1 MSAPNETHLWWEAL
15 RHGGVLIAPAHLRA
29 RFPAEV
35 EPLPPAIE
43 ERLRRD
49 LVRFEAAR
57 SGAQDAKAASA
68 LLDTVLHKALGLGDP
83 AHPESG
89 YWLRGADVTPE
100 WTQRSVTGEA
110 IRPRRVWCGDRGSYL
125 PVFWT
130 DEPRLGVGRGRR
142 AAARVTEWLRRSG
155 QRLALVTN
163 GAQWRV
169 THAGL
174 DHEAWAESDAG
185 RWFEAG
191 AQGAALAGLRAL
203 LSPATLIPPATGTPA
218 ALSTAIEASRRSQA
232 ELSSVLGERV
242 RQAVETLIRE
252 HGESLGRLM
261 AADREVTAREVY
273 RAATRVVMRM
283 VIVLF
288 AEARELLPRADE
300 RYHDS
305 YGLES
310 LRDSLERAGGAS
322 AAGGAR
328 AERLRHRFGAWP
340 RVLALFRLVAEGS
353 PHPAFAVPR
362 YGGDLFATGAP
373 DAAEP
378 LARALHVFE
387 REALEGR
394 QVMPDSAVLHLLR
407 LLTRSE
413 VRVRQGNRTIRVPG
427 PVDFSDLSSEYIG
440 ILYEGLLDYE
450 LKRAG
455 ERDPVVILALGDEPA
470 LPLSRLEPM
479 EDEALRELLKKAKQ
493 KRELAVSE
501 DEGESED
508 AGEETG
514 EDDDAEGAEAGE
526 VSAEET
532 AGAEE
537 TAAAEECSRAEAA
550 GAAEEAAE
558 EEPDD
563 ARETARA
570 RVIAWAKGAAIAGR
584 FVPKHRK
591 SDDQAE
597 HERRLEAAARG
608 LIARTVLPGEW
619 YLVRFGGTRK
629 GAGTFY
635 TRPQLAVPTTHRTL
649 RPLAWDPPAGAGGK
663 PDPDAPPAAWAP
675 KHPEEV
681 LKLRVCDPACGSGS
695 FLVAALRFLT
705 EALFASLFHH
715 HWIERRDD
723 GLALGTPPEPRPPWL
738 IECLP
743 DRMVATEDA
752 ESRLRVRLRRVV
764 VERCL
769 YGVDLDPLA
778 VELARLSLWVETLDR
793 DLPFTFLDHK
803 VKCGNS
809 LVGAWF
815 DRFREYPLLAW
826 ERKSGDEDHTRGTH
840 FAKGARERALKAR
853 RAQVKDDLVTWLQRR
868 AGQETAAGILGPGVA
883 EQAHEAAHAVMD
895 HLHALPLHEAE
906 ARAHLYREAFLGDAA
921 IARLREGLDL
931 WCALWFWPAEDAT
944 HAPLATG
951 FAAPGGEARAIAAR
965 VARERRFFHWEVEFP
980 DVFARAGAGFDAV
993 LGNPPW
999 ETIQPQSKEFFSD
1012 LDPLYRAYGK
1022 REALGKQADMFRARS
1037 DDERDWLDYV
1047 AYYKSSAHFFKHAA
1061 TPFGDPQEGGEKA
1074 SLARGRAGDDAH
1086 ALWRARRARWEGYAD
1101 PAHPFRH
1108 MGDGKPYTYRLFL
1121 EQAHALLR
1129 DGGRL
1134 GFIVP
1139 SGLYTDKG
1147 STTLR
1152 ELFLSRCRWEWLFG
1166 FENRDKVFD
1175 IDSRFKFG
1183 PLIVQKCGTTE
1194 AIRTAFMRRDLADW
1208 EEGERHAI
1216 PYARA
1221 QVERFSPRTRAILEI
1236 RHPRDLEILEKVY
1249 AGSVLLGD
1257 ESPEGWRIQYAQGDF
1272 NMTSDSDKFKPRP
1285 WWEERGYRPDLYGRR
1300 LKFDPARVERGDAR
1314 FMQPGWIHLR
1324 EGGYVHEG
1332 AVEDVALPLYEGR
1345 MIGQFDFSQKG
1356 WVSGKGRGAVWREIP
1371 WEEKRIEPQ
1380 YCMARH
1386 LATATMGFDL
1396 GSTKVCIMDIGSA
1409 TNERTTYATFLAR
1422 VPCGHSAPVLR
1433 ALRRGGRGI
1442 LQLVALLNSFS
1453 FDSVLRIRLGGL
1465 HLTWNYLEEARLPH
1479 WETGE
1484 GISSLITPAMA
1495 LCATSPSLAP
1505 EWLNLAPQP
1514 QHPWRRLWAITPHE
1528 RLRLR
1533 CMLDAIVAALYGL
1546 AWDDFAWIL
1555 RDCDHPTEPVRDKA
1569 FARTLDPKGFWR
1581 VDKERDPELRHTVLS
1596 LVAMRDLER
1605 CIANHGGDC
1614 DRGIEAFCAQH
1625 DGDGWMLPETLCLA
1639 DFGIGHDDR
1648 AREPQPVRE
1657 RLGERFLPWQV
1668 SQSVEESWAE
1678 CEWHARNILGEQ
1690 GYERLQRR
1698 LRGEVESEEALTV
1711 AEGPVPEY
1719 PGVPGGQRRL
1729 IPGQPDL
1736 FGGEY
1741 EDIPKKRRRK
1751 SS

>member
-1 MSAPNETHLWWEAL
+1 MSASNETHLWWDAL
-15 RHGGVLIAPAHLRA
+15 RHGGLLIAPAHLRA
-29 RFPAEV
+29 CFPAQV
-35 EPLPPAIE
+35 DPLPFAIE

-49 LVRFEAAR
+49 LVRFETAR
-57 SGAQDAKAASA
+57 SGAVDAKAASA
-68 LLDTVLHKALGLGDP
+68 LLDTVLHKVLGLGDP

-110 IRPRRVWCGDRGSYL
+110 IKPRRVWCGAHESRL
-125 PVFWT
+125 PLFWT
-130 DEPRLGVGRGRR
+130 GEPRLGVGRGRR

-155 QRLALVTN
+155 RRLALVTN
-163 GAQWRV
+163 GAQWRL

-203 LSPATLIPPATGTPA
+203 LAPATLIPPSAGTPA
-218 ALSTAIEASRRSQA
+218 ALPAAIEASRRSQA

-261 AADREVTAREVY
+261 AADREVTPREVY

-310 LRDSLERAGGAS
+310 LRDALERAGGA
-322 AAGGAR
+322 AAPGSGR

-362 YGGDLFATGAP
+362 YGGDLFAAGAP

-387 REALEGR
+387 RESLEGR
-394 QVMPDSAVLHLLR
+394 QIMPDAAVLHLLR

-450 LKRAG
+450 LKRAD

-470 LPLSRLEPM
+470 LPLSRLELM
-479 EDEALRELLKKAKQ
+479 EDAALRELLKKAKQ
-493 KRELAVSE
+493 KRALAVSE
-501 DEGESED
+501 DEGGD
-508 AGEETG
+508 EETG
-514 EDDDAEGAEAGE
+514 DEAGE
-526 VSAEET
+526 DGEAED
-532 AGAEE
+532 
-537 TAAAEECSRAEAA
+537 AEAVEGSDGDDA
-550 GAAEEAAE
+550 VADEPVPDEGPVAAE

-570 RVIAWAKGAAIAGR
+570 RVLAWATRAAIAGR
-584 FVPKHRK
+584 LVPKRRER
-591 SDDQAE
+591 DDAAE
-597 HERRLEAAARG
+597 HQRRLEAAARG
-608 LIARTVLPGEW
+608 LVARTVLPGEW

-649 RPLAWDPPAGAGGK
+649 RPLAWVPPAGADGK
-663 PDPDAPPAAWAP
+663 PDLDAPPAAWMP
-675 KHPEEV
+675 KHPEEI

-715 HWIERRDD
+715 HWVERRED
-723 GLALGTPPEPRPPWL
+723 GLVLGTPPEPRPPWFVD
-738 IECLP
+738 CLP

-752 ESRLRVRLRRVV
+752 EARLRVRLRRVV

-778 VELARLSLWVETLDR
+778 VELARLALWVETLDR

-826 ERKSGDEDHTRGTH
+826 ERESGDKDHARGTH
-840 FAKGARERALKAR
+840 YPRAAREQALKAR
-853 RAQVKDDLVTWLQRR
+853 RAQAKADLLPWLQRR

-883 EQAHEAAHAVMD
+883 EQAHEAALAVMD
-895 HLHALPLHEAE
+895 RLHALPLHEAE
-906 ARAHLYREAFLGDAA
+906 ARARLYREAFLGDTA
-921 IARLREGLDL
+921 IARLRDAMDL
-931 WCALWFWPAEDAT
+931 WCALWFWPADEAAR
-944 HAPLATG
+944 APLAPTL
-951 FAAPGGEARAIAAR
+951 AEPNHEARAISAR

-980 DVFARAGAGFDAV
+980 DVFARPGSGFDAV

-999 ETIQPQSKEFFSD
+999 EIQKPNSKEFFSD

-1022 REALGKQADMFRARS
+1022 QEALAKQADMFRARAE
-1037 DDERDWLDYV
+1037 DERDWLDYV
-1047 AYYKSSAHFFKHAA
+1047 AFYKALGNFLRHAVA
-1061 TPFGDPQEGGEKA
+1061 PFGDPQEGGEKV

-1086 ALWRARRARWEGYAD
+1086 ALWRARRARWQGYAD

-1108 MGDGKPYTYRLFL
+1108 QGSADINTYKLFL

-1134 GFIVP
+1134 GFIAP

-1147 STTLR
+1147 STALR
-1152 ELFLSRCRWEWLFG
+1152 ELFLARCRWEWLFG

-1175 IDSRFKFG
+1175 IHRSFKFG
-1183 PLIVQKCGTTE
+1183 PLIVQKGGTTE
-1194 AIRTAFMRRDLADW
+1194 AIHTAFMRRDLKDW

-1257 ESPEGWRIQYAQGDF
+1257 QSPDEWRIQYATEF
-1272 NMTSDSDKFKPRP
+1272 HMTNDSDKFKPRP
-1285 WWEERGYRPDLYGRR
+1285 WWEERGYRPDLYGRW
-1300 LKFDPARVERGDAR
+1300 LKFDPTCVEPGDPR
-1314 FMQPGWIHLR
+1314 RMQPGWIPLR

-1345 MIGQFDFSQKG
+1345 MIGQFDFSEKG

-1371 WEEKRIEPQ
+1371 WEEKRVEPQ
-1380 YCMARH
+1380 YCMSRVVFETARNEDGTPRAIRG
-1386 LATATMGFDL
+1386 LKLGFMDVSSSTNSRTM
-1396 GSTKVCIMDIGSA
+1396 VCALVADH
-1409 TNERTTYATFLAR
+1409 
-1422 VPCGHSAPVLR
+1422 PCGNKVPVLSTPFR
-1433 ALRRGGRGI
+1433 GSLLMVLGATSYDYLLRVRFGG
-1442 LQLVALLNSFS
+1442 LSLNSYILHETALPSRKNAASAAVFRLASSGALFS
-1453 FDSVLRIRLGGL
+1453 PCWMEYRHTLESRTLR
-1465 HLTWNYLEEARLPH
+1465 
-1479 WETGE
+1479 
-1484 GISSLITPAMA
+1484 
-1495 LCATSPSLAP
+1495 
-1505 EWLNLAPQP
+1505 
-1514 QHPWRRLWAITPHE
+1514 PWRRLWAITPHE

-1533 CMLDAIVAALYGL
+1533 CMLDAIVAVLYGL

-1555 RDCDHPTEPVRDKA
+1555 RDCDHPSERVRDKA

-1605 CIANHGGDC
+1605 CIADHGGDR

-1625 DGDGWMLPETLCLA
+1625 DCDGWMLPETLCLA
-1639 DFGIGHDDR
+1639 DFGLGHDER
-1648 AREPQPVRE
+1648 ARQPQPVRE
-1657 RLGERFLPWQV
+1657 RMGVRFLPWQL
-1668 SQSVEESWAE
+1668 SQSAEESWAE

-1690 GYERLQRR
+1690 GYERLQRG
-1698 LRGEVESEEALTV
+1698 LRGEAGADEGLAV
-1711 AEGPVPEY
+1711 ADGTTSEY

-1729 IPGQPDL
+1729 LPGEANL

-1741 EDIPKKRRRK
+1741 EDIPKKRRRRTK
-1751 SS
+1751 A